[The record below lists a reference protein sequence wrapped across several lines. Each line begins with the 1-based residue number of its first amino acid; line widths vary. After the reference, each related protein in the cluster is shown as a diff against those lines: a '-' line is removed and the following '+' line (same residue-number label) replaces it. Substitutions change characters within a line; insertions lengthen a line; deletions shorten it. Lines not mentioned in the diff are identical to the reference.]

1 MLYYDIVFGKQ
12 TCLWIFSFA
21 ALLLFIA
28 EAATIEFTFS
38 SCYFL
43 NKNIHSIV
51 FFISVISKIS
61 TIVFIHSSS

>member
-21 ALLLFIA
+21 TLVLFIV
-28 EAATIEFTFS
+28 ETATIEFTFS
-38 SCYFL
+38 LCYFL

-61 TIVFIHSSS
+61 TILFIHNSS